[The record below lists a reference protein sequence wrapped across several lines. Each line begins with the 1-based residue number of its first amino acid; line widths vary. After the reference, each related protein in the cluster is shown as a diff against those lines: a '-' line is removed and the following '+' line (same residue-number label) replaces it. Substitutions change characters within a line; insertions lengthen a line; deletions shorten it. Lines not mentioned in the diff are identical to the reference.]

1 MFYRK
6 NKYFKHHKTSS
17 LKNYKSIVLIILFH
31 FILSSIWA
39 NSYFVSTKGN
49 NKFSGTIKRPFYSV
63 QFASKKL
70 KPGDTLFIRGGN
82 YTENCILKIKGTKQ
96 TPIIIQ
102 NYQNEKVHF
111 LPSSKKLHWKKF
123 SRHIYRAKI
132 KRKIVQIFIHQK
144 PVMQACYPN
153 IIEGE
158 LTKEKWTNVFVS
170 PSKQVAF
177 KLPINK
183 QFVNSKFIGICGRG
197 TIAITGKVINQG
209 NNNITLQNSDFY
221 WDNKF
226 KSAYLGKGKGYF
238 VGNISFL
245 DTLNEW
251 FSDNNYLYWYGKP
264 PKQNQVK
271 FRTESDLFLLDQCE
285 YVKINGLNFFGKN
298 VSFGHSK
305 QCVLKHINCKYPT
318 PFFQFEYSFDR
329 FGSQSQSN
337 PNNWTGKGLILNGS
351 NNQLIYSSVSNSWG
365 DGVTLYGSK
374 NTLYNSVIAN
384 CNWMGTDA
392 AAVNSSGK
400 NNLIKH
406 CFLAK
411 CGRSV
416 LLHRKLFQSKILYNE
431 ISEGGH
437 LCDDLGLTYTYD
449 TDGQGTEIAYNW
461 VHHNRAPH
469 YGSGIYLDNNHSN
482 FKVHHNIVWKCF
494 VAMTINQ
501 IALNDSIYNN
511 TFIKNK
517 YSMGSGWFSEYSPII
532 QNVITYNNITDS
544 DLKARDQLPFQG
556 SIQYNNF
563 FIPHLSNFLINPNEN
578 DFRINKSRLD
588 TIQNVGACNTNKN
601 WSAGLLFPL
610 PFDNE
615 NSHLKSTNL
624 SIQVTNYIVLVLL
637 MLWCIYKGKI
647 YQKLII
653 NKYLLFALTIISGIG
668 YWFVFTSIFPN
679 RETAELFKHFDDA
692 TLLFNHFYE
701 KNTFAYFKF
710 LVFGETTSHLNEIL
724 HQTNFWYYQ
733 TQPGNFGDNH
743 LLIKLH
749 AWFLPISRG
758 YIFTH
763 LLFFSFITFQ
773 GMVYL
778 FKLIDN
784 INISKANFFLIIPS
798 FWFFASSGT
807 KDAII
812 FATFSFL
819 LFLLFSF
826 SIKKTNHWIG
836 IIFSLYTLYLLRP
849 YLFLA
854 FIPFLFIQL
863 LELVVKKKLAFL
875 YVCIFYAGILTLL
888 LQINQIHLF
897 ETLQFKQQDLIYIS
911 KEMHAN
917 TAFEISPLKVQIDL
931 LKNGIESLYNV
942 FFRPLSIQNENLGL
956 LFISIENWLIVV
968 IMIFS
973 LIQLLRK
980 KVIINSNLFFLCI
993 LIFLFIGWTIPI
1005 SGVILRY
1012 RAIILP
1018 FLFISL
1024 NSTLKPKQNE
1034 I

>member
-6 NKYFKHHKTSS
+6 NKYFLHSKNTLLKHYKT
-17 LKNYKSIVLIILFH
+17 IVLITLFQ
-31 FILSSIWA
+31 FALSSIWA

-49 NKFSGTIKRPFYSV
+49 NKNSGTINRPFYSV

-82 YTENCILKIKGTKQ
+82 YSENCLLKIKGTKSN
-96 TPIIIQ
+96 PIVIQ

-111 LPSSKKLHWKKF
+111 FPSSINLHWKKY
-123 SRHIYRAKI
+123 SKHIYRAKI

-158 LTKEKWTNVFVS
+158 LTKNKWTNVFVT
-170 PSKQVAF
+170 PSKQATF
-177 KLPINK
+177 KLPKNK
-183 QFVNSKFIGICGRG
+183 HFVNSTFIGICGRG
-197 TIAITGKVINQG
+197 TIAITGKVINQRK
-209 NNNITLQNSDFY
+209 NKVILQNSDFY
-221 WDNKF
+221 WDKKYKN
-226 KSAYLGKGKGYF
+226 AYLGKGKGYF

-264 PKQNQVK
+264 PKQHQVK
-271 FRTESDLFLLDQCE
+271 FRTENDLFLLDHCE
-285 YVKINGLNFFGKN
+285 FVKIKGLNFFGKS
-298 VSFGHSK
+298 VSLGHSK
-305 QCVLKHINCKYPT
+305 HCVLKHINCKYPT

-337 PNNWTGKGLILNGS
+337 PNNWSGKGLIINGS
-351 NNQLIYSSVSNSWG
+351 DNQLIHSSVSHSWG
-365 DGVTLYGSK
+365 DGVTLYGSQ
-374 NTLYNSVIAN
+374 NTLYNSVITN

-400 NNLIKH
+400 NNYIKH

-416 LLHRKLFQSKILYNE
+416 LLHRKLYQSKILYNE
-431 ISEGGH
+431 ISEGGL

-482 FKVHHNIVWKCF
+482 FKVHHNVVWKCF

-517 YSMGSGWFSEYSPII
+517 YSMGSCWFSEYSPII
-532 QNVITYNNITDS
+532 QNVITYNNLTDS

-563 FIPHLSNFLINPNEN
+563 FIPHLSNFLINPSEN
-578 DFRINKSRLD
+578 DFRINNSRLD
-588 TIQNVGACNTNKN
+588 TIQNRGAYTNNNK
-601 WSAGLLFPL
+601 WKAGLVSPL

-615 NSHLKSTNL
+615 DFHLKSTNF
-624 SIQVTNYIVLVLL
+624 SIQVINYILLVLL
-637 MLWCIYKGKI
+637 MLWCIYKGKN
-647 YQKLII
+647 YQNLII
-653 NKYLLFALTIISGIG
+653 NKYLLFTLTIISGIG
-668 YWFVFTSIFPN
+668 YWFVYTSIFPN

-692 TLLFNHFYE
+692 SLLFNQFYD

-710 LVFGETTSHLNEIL
+710 LVFGETTPHLNEIL
-724 HQTNFWYYQ
+724 HQTNYWYFQ

-749 AWFLPISRG
+749 GWLMPISRG
-758 YIFTH
+758 NIFTH
-763 LLFFSFITFQ
+763 LLFFSFIAFQ
-773 GMVYL
+773 GMVFL
-778 FKLIDN
+778 FKLIGN
-784 INISKANFFLIIPS
+784 FNISKTIFLFLIPS
-798 FWFFASSGT
+798 FWLFASSGT

-812 FATFSFL
+812 FTAFSFL
-819 LFLLFSF
+819 LYLLFSF
-826 SIKKTNHWIG
+826 SIKKPYHWIG
-836 IIFSLYTLYLLRP
+836 IILSLYALYLLRP

-854 FIPFLFIQL
+854 FIPFIFIHL
-863 LELVVKKKLAFL
+863 LELLIKKKLAFL
-875 YVCIFYAGILTLL
+875 YVCIIYAGILTLL
-888 LQINQIHLF
+888 LQVNQIHLF
-897 ETLQFKQQDLIYIS
+897 DTLQFKQQDLIYVS

-917 TAFEISPLKVQIDL
+917 TAFEISS
-931 LKNGIESLYNV
+931 LKNQSDLIKNTIESLYNV
-942 FFRPLSIQNENLGL
+942 LFRPLSIQNENLGL
-956 LFISIENWLIVV
+956 LFISIENWLIIV

-973 LIQLLRK
+973 LIQFFRK
-980 KVIINSNLFFLCI
+980 KNKINSNLFFLCI
-993 LIFLFIGWTIPI
+993 LTLLFIGWTIPI

-1012 RAIILP
+1012 RAIIFP

-1024 NSTLKPKQNE
+1024 NSTQKPKNNE